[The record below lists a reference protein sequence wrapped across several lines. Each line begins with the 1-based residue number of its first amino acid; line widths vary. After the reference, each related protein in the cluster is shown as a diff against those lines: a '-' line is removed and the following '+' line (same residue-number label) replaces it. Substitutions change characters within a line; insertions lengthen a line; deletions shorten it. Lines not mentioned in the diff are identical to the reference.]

1 LETGLNA
8 APESHD
14 SGEPLGASARAG
26 VLGEA
31 VRLLRLAVA
40 RARNAL
46 LWELV
51 WPALTTIAAVAGLFV
66 ALSWTG
72 FWVAITPTWRI
83 AGLVLF
89 ALVLIASLVP
99 AVRVRLPSRG
109 DALRRLDRRSGLQ
122 HRPATTIDDKLAIGG
137 EDPVIGALWRAHVE
151 RTAAAA
157 RTLRAGWPRPRLVER
172 DPYALRALVV
182 LALVAT
188 FFMAEGERWK
198 RIATAFDF
206 SGAIV
211 PKLYRVDAWV
221 TPPLYTGRPP
231 LLLPGVRHDEP
242 APRDIAALQVPAGSI
257 VVVRATG
264 LSAIDLATDG
274 GLAEEPNETPKAAAG
289 AIERHYKI
297 TTDGALAVRGL
308 PAGAVRWAFRAVPDH
323 APTIALAKDPEVLGR
338 ASLSLTYKLEDDYG
352 VVNAEAKFTR
362 PPAKD
367 GKPAPRPLV
376 EAPDFALVLP
386 HARTRSA
393 VGQTNKDLTEHP
405 WAGTKVSMALVARD
419 EAGNEGRSEA
429 RDLVLPARPF
439 VKPLAKALVE
449 LRRMLALDAN
459 ERERVRGALDAL
471 MLAPERFSLDPS
483 IYLGLRTAA
492 TRIRLSRT
500 DDDLR
505 SVVDY
510 LWEIAVLLE
519 DGTMSDAE
527 RDLRAAEEALRQA
540 LDRGATDEEIR
551 KLTENLRQAL
561 DRFLQALAEQ
571 MRRDG
576 TTDARPLDRN
586 ARLLRPQDLKNMLDR
601 IEQLA
606 RSGARDAA
614 RRLLD
619 EMQAMLE
626 NLQRGRQARGDPMT
640 GEMNEMLDQ
649 LGRMIQDQQRL
660 RDRTFREGRDSRSER
675 RRSPSAERSER
686 DRQAFRDLQRN
697 QEALR
702 QQLQRMLEQLRRQRE
717 RGDQT
722 EPGPGEEPGDALG
735 RAEQAMR
742 DAEGALS
749 EGEGDPAVDAQGR
762 ALENLRRGAQSLAD
776 RMQGPGDGPGDAF
789 GPSPEAAQRTDPL
802 GRPVRSREYSDDY
815 TVKVPDEIDVQRARR
830 VLEELRKRLGEPAR
844 PRQELDYIERL
855 LQDF

>member
-1 LETGLNA
+1 MI
-8 APESHD
+8 
-14 SGEPLGASARAG
+14 
-26 VLGEA
+26 GEA
-31 VRLLRLAVA
+31 VRLLGLAVS

-46 LWELV
+46 LWERM
-51 WPALTTIAAVAGLFV
+51 WPALTTIAAVAGLFI
-66 ALSWTG
+66 AFSWAG
-72 FWVAITPTWRI
+72 FWLAVPPIWRI
-83 AGLVLF
+83 AGLVVF
-89 ALVLIASLVP
+89 ALLLIVSFVP
-99 AVRVRLPSRG
+99 AARVRLPGRG
-109 DALRRLDRRSGLQ
+109 DALRRLDRGFQ

-137 EDPVIGALWRAHVE
+137 EDPVVSALWHAHLERAS
-151 RTAAAA
+151 AAA

-198 RIATAFDF
+198 RISAAFDF
-206 SGAIV
+206 AGVVV

-231 LLLPGVRHDEP
+231 VLLPGVRHDEP
-242 APRDIAALQVPAGSI
+242 APGEIAALQVPAGSV

-264 LSAIDLATDG
+264 LSALDLAADG
-274 GLAEEPNETPKAAAG
+274 GLAEEPNEAPKVAAG

-297 TTDGALAVRGL
+297 AHDGALAVRGL
-308 PAGAVRWAFRAVPDH
+308 PAGEVRWTFRAVPDR
-323 APTIALAKDPEVLGR
+323 APTIAFAKDPEVLGR
-338 ASLSLTYKLEDDYG
+338 ASLALTYKLEDDYG
-352 VVNAEAKFTR
+352 VVNAEAKFSR
-362 PPAKD
+362 PPARD
-367 GKPAPRPLV
+367 GTPAPHPLV
-376 EAPDFALVLP
+376 APPDFALVLP

-405 WAGTKVSMALVARD
+405 WAGTKAIMVLVARD

-429 RDLVLPARPF
+429 REMVLPQRPF
-439 VKPLAKALVE
+439 SKPLARALIE

-459 ERERVRGALDAL
+459 TRERVRGALEAL
-471 MLAPERFSLDPS
+471 MLAPERFAVAAP
-483 IYLGLRTAA
+483 IYLGLRTAS
-492 TRIRLSRT
+492 TRIKLSRS

-505 SVVDY
+505 GVVDY

-527 RDLRAAEEALRQA
+527 RDLRAAEDALRQA
-540 LDRGATDEEIR
+540 LDRGATDEEIKR
-551 KLTENLRQAL
+551 LTDNLRQAL

-586 ARLLRPQDLKNMLDR
+586 TRMLRSQDLKNMLDR
-601 IEQLA
+601 IENLA

-626 NLQRGRQARGDPMT
+626 NLQRGRQARGDPKA
-640 GEMNEMLDQ
+640 GEMSEMLDQ
-649 LGRMIQDQQRL
+649 LGRMIQEQQKL
-660 RDRTFREGRDSRSER
+660 RDRTFREGRESRTDRRNRAPDAGRSER
-675 RRSPSAERSER
+675 E
-686 DRQAFRDLQRN
+686 RQAFRDLQRN
-697 QEALR
+697 QESLR
-702 QQLQRMLEQLRRQRE
+702 QQLQKMLEALKRQRE

-722 EPGPGEEPGDALG
+722 EAGPGDEPGDALG

-742 DAEGALS
+742 DAEGALG
-749 EGEGDPAVDAQGR
+749 EGDGDPAVDAQGR
-762 ALENLRRGAQSLAD
+762 ALQNLRRGAQSLAD
-776 RMQGPGDGPGDAF
+776 MMQQGPGDGPGDAF

-830 VLEELRKRLGEPAR
+830 VLEELRRRLGEPAR
-844 PRQELDYIERL
+844 PRQELDYLERL